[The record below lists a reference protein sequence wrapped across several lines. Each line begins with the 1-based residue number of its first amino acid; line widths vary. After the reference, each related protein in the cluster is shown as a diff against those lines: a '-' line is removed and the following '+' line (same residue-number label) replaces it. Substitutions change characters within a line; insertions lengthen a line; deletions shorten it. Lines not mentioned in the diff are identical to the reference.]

1 MKLEQQENEIIFSY
15 ISRYKEIYEKIKKL
29 EAILDRVTTEKN
41 NLINELEYNRS
52 EEISFLDELMKK
64 YGQTE
69 VTKYL
74 ESLMEKQ

>member
-1 MKLEQQENEIIFSY
+1 MKLEQKENEVILSY
-15 ISRYKEIYEKIKKL
+15 INKYREIYEKIKKL

-41 NLINELEYNRS
+41 TLINELEYNRG
-52 EEISFLDELMKK
+52 EEISFLDELMNK

-69 VTKYL
+69 VTEYL